1 MRIRATAAIAT
12 VLLCAA
18 ISDPA
23 HAADP
28 GGFEAYGAG
37 LLSCGK
43 WLAARKGNNWYEN
56 GQWVFGW
63 VSAAGNYNVQGSLRH
78 SDSLALAA
86 WVDNYCRANPLNTI
100 AQASAALVDE
110 LSKPK

>member
-1 MRIRATAAIAT
+1 MAA
-12 VLLCAA
+12 VFFYAA

-23 HAADP
+23 QAADP
-28 GGFEAYGAG
+28 GEFHAYGAG

-43 WLAARKGNNWYEN
+43 WLAARKGNDWYEN

-86 WVDNYCRANPLNTI
+86 WVDKYCRENPLKTV

-110 LSKPK
+110 LAKPN